1 MSIRV
6 SSNQMVYGYQKQL
19 NDANTR
25 QTSLLEQGDG
35 SKLHRPSDS
44 PVDYSK
50 FLRYDTSINENE
62 QYTNNVNTAL
72 SWMKTADSALI
83 NVTNIQ
89 TTFKEK
95 SILAANSTNNG
106 TDMQAIGK
114 EMMAEIQ
121 ELVSLGNTMQ
131 GDRYVFGGQKDL
143 VRPFELSTD
152 EFDRG
157 LAKTLDETQ
166 AAYFK
171 TADSSGTMTQM
182 LVLQDEADA
191 DNLYYLDTTTG
202 RLYTKDFVEN
212 GYKNEKIAGKAAA
225 TDDDV
230 VALYQ
235 NEEYNHFDVTA
246 SDYMNGGYITSTTY
260 TYIKPDGTSET
271 VDFSD
276 YVVVK
281 DSSGGIAYA
290 NKDDGKVYTFNGP
303 GAPEEVGSY
312 PGSEYKRIPFTTDN
326 IGSKYVSFPANV
338 VDGVYYKIM
347 TDDGATYYANK
358 KSGVISATPGIADFS
373 ETLINDGTIVD
384 DLYATNQK
392 YEWSGNSFTLTAT
405 GQLYIGVTDV
415 NDTSVPPTQYYYD
428 KDTREIF
435 TAEYL
440 NEMETAGTDVDSGKS
455 VGNMKSMYVAAN
467 FDNRGKILDEDA
479 DGDAIVN
486 AGSDYETNIIDEYG
500 RTVTLKMATIKQQLV
515 TYTGDEKQ
523 ISMVKK
529 NGTTEPTADTV
540 NVTGSEIFGMDLF
553 DDPNSGNSPSGTA
566 MLNEMLTVHAKVVSD
581 DQLWMDTDGVTVAD
595 AAHAQTVKTE
605 TKMGARTQLYN
616 SVSTMLNTQNELI
629 TNDITNVSSTDVA
642 RLAVQLMQE
651 QTIYNM
657 SLSLGAR
664 ILPQSLADYL

>member
-35 SKLHRPSDS
+35 SKLHRPSDN

-72 SWMKTADSALI
+72 SWMKTADSAMI
-83 NVTNIQ
+83 NITNIQ

-121 ELVSLGNTMQ
+121 EIVSLGNTMQ

-143 VRPFELSTD
+143 VRPFELST
-152 EFDRG
+152 EEVDRG
-157 LAKTLDETQ
+157 LAKILDETQ

-182 LVLQDEADA
+182 LVLEDEADPN
-191 DNLYYLDTTTG
+191 NLYYLDTTTG

-212 GYKNEKIAGKAAA
+212 GYKNEKIAGKTAA
-225 TDDDV
+225 TDDDI
-230 VALYQ
+230 ADLYE
-235 NEEYNHFDVTA
+235 NEEYSHGKMEAGYNGTGTLPSGALNALGAGLNPPVTLGEPVYLVQDT
-246 SDYMNGGYITSTTY
+246 SGTFYYGDSTT
-260 TYIKPDGTSET
+260 
-271 VDFSD
+271 
-276 YVVVK
+276 
-281 DSSGGIAYA
+281 
-290 NKDDGKVYTFNGP
+290 GKVYDATLKEVGTFPSKDYKYAPERGNGSVYNPVGPLVIYNDDGDQFFADDSQGSNGP
-303 GAPEEVGSY
+303 IFKNFADVKSD
-312 PGSEYKRIPFTTDN
+312 FT
-326 IGSKYVSFPANV
+326 K
-338 VDGVYYKIM
+338 
-347 TDDGATYYANK
+347 DDMDAGK
-358 KSGVISATPGIADFS
+358 
-373 ETLINDGTIVD
+373 IVD
-384 DLYATNQK
+384 DLYGVNQK
-392 YEWSGNSFTLTAT
+392 YTWSSNYFDFENGEPIYVGVKDANGN
-405 GQLYIGVTDV
+405 
-415 NDTSVPPTQYYYD
+415 QYYYD
-428 KDTREIF
+428 QKTKDIYTEK
-435 TAEYL
+435 YL
-440 NEMETAGTDVDSGKS
+440 QDCKDSGKAVDYGKS
-455 VGNMKSMYVAAN
+455 IGNMKSMYIAAN
-467 FDNRGKILDEDA
+467 FDNRGKILDQDTV
-479 DGDAIVN
+479 GDDIVN
-486 AGSDYETNIIDEYG
+486 AGADYETNIIDEYG
-500 RTVTLKMATIKQQLV
+500 RTVTLKLSTVKQQLV

-540 NVTGSEIFGMDLF
+540 NATGSDIFGMDLF
-553 DDPNSGNSPSGTA
+553 DDPNSGNAPSGTA

-595 AAHAQTVKTE
+595 SAHAQTVKTE

-616 SVSTMLNTQNELI
+616 SVSTMLTNQNELI
-629 TNDITNVSSTDVA
+629 TSDITNVSSTDVA

-657 SLSLGAR
+657 SLSLGGR